1 MTSKGDTTAVVCT
14 AAANGATCFL
24 TLPALAIK
32 LGHQTSTK
40 QRNKELN
47 GLKYATQ
54 PQRAVLTNP
63 LQCTAHL
70 QVPCRHRGTNGYST
84 RRKTTWTGFT
94 QERWMPHAGT
104 KAVSQARETAPRL
117 HWLGAAGTGPSVRV
131 VLQRTINGANTSATH
146 WLHLDQACKNDSF
159 IDSQEMEI

>member
-24 TLPALAIK
+24 ILPAVAIK
-32 LGHQTSTK
+32 PGHHTSTT
-40 QRNKELN
+40 QRNKEEWN
-47 GLKYATQ
+47 GLKYTMQ
-54 PQRAVLTNP
+54 PQGEVLTNP

-94 QERWMPHAGT
+94 QEQWMPHAGT
-104 KAVSQARETAPRL
+104 KAVSQAQETAPRL

-131 VLQRTINGANTSATH
+131 ALQRTINGANTSATH
-146 WLHLDQACKNDSF
+146 SLAPSRSSL
-159 IDSQEMEI
+159 